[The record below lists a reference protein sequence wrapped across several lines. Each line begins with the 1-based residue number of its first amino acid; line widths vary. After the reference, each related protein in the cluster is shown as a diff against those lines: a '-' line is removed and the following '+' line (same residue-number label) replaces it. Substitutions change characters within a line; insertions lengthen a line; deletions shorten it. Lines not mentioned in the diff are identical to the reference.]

1 MVAEDPPHDSDDE
14 RDDLVALDFSV
25 AESGQVE
32 SDLDALGDYAEDP
45 AEDDDLPVPVF
56 AVTNP
61 PGTVTVT
68 AFLDGRVKQVD
79 LSPKVTEMT
88 EADLADEIVV
98 IAGLATADARS
109 AQYAYMLEGMRRQG
123 HDDVA
128 TRDFL
133 ARDLDLPTPDEAKAA
148 RAQLFST
155 RYAGGHDLA
164 TRWPLR
170 QRSRNAGQLPGT
182 LVRTLHRGHC
192 SRRIRVRRMGGPDP
206 LRRHRSRDAVP
217 RVVFTLQLR
226 PARRFSRDLD
236 EQPQCKDPDR
246 RHVRRHHLSDQLA
259 ASDHDG
265 LRRARGLRRQLRRRD
280 GGA

>member
-1 MVAEDPPHDSDDE
+1 MVGEAPPHDSDDE

-148 RAQLFST
+148 RARLFST
-155 RYAGGHDLA
+155 RYAGGHD
-164 TRWPLR
+164 
-170 QRSRNAGQLPGT
+170 
-182 LVRTLHRGHC
+182 
-192 SRRIRVRRMGGPDP
+192 
-206 LRRHRSRDAVP
+206 
-217 RVVFTLQLR
+217 
-226 PARRFSRDLD
+226 
-236 EQPQCKDPDR
+236 
-246 RHVRRHHLSDQLA
+246 
-259 ASDHDG
+259 
-265 LRRARGLRRQLRRRD
+265 
-280 GGA
+280 